1 MFSIYHKKYYSTIF
15 IFEGEAKMNR
25 RKGIFLV
32 MTGAVFWGIGGT
44 VAKKLF
50 EQYAIDVNWLVTTRL
65 LIAGVLL
72 LAIQFFVKDRSQI
85 FGVWKNRSHAIQ
97 LMIFGILGML
107 AVQYTYM
114 ASIKHGNAAVATL
127 LQYLAPVMII
137 VYLILRKQTV
147 LTRRDTVTVSLA
159 LVGCFFLLTNGSISQ
174 LSVPTSAVVW
184 GILSGLA
191 LAFYTLYAIPL
202 LKQYDSLVIVGW
214 AMVIGGIA
222 LSFIHPPW
230 QIDSSSL
237 SLEAYLYLFFVIIFG
252 TMIAFWFYI
261 ESLQSLL
268 PKESS
273 LLGSI
278 EPLAAVL
285 TTVFWLKESFGVF
298 QWFGTTCILLMIVL
312 LALNKGK
319 SLKQSY

>member
-1 MFSIYHKKYYSTIF
+1 
-15 IFEGEAKMNR
+15 MNK

-32 MTGAVFWGIGGT
+32 ITGAVFWGIGGT

-50 EQYAIDVNWLVTTRL
+50 QQYQIDVDWLVTIRL
-65 LIAGVLL
+65 LIAGLLL
-72 LAIQFFVKDRSQI
+72 LAIQYFIKDRSQI
-85 FGVWKNRSHAIQ
+85 LGVWKNGRIAIQ
-97 LMIFGILGML
+97 LMIFGVFGML

-114 ASIKHGNAAVATL
+114 ASIEHGNAAVATL

-137 VYLILRKQTV
+137 VYLIIRKQTA
-147 LTRRDTVTVSLA
+147 LTRRDLLSVSLA
-159 LVGCFFLLTNGSISQ
+159 LTGSFFLLTNGSISQ
-174 LSVPTSAVVW
+174 LSVPTIAIAW
-184 GILSGLA
+184 GVLSGVA
-191 LAFYTLYAIPL
+191 LAFYTLFAVPL

-214 AMVIGGIA
+214 AMIIGGFV

-230 QIDSSSL
+230 QMDFKNL
-237 SLEAYLYLFFVIIFG
+237 TLEAMLYLVFIIIFG

-261 ESLQSLL
+261 ESLQNLP

-285 TTVFWLKESFGVF
+285 TTIFWLKEPFGFF
-298 QWFGTTCILLMIVL
+298 QWLGTACILGMILL
-312 LALNKGK
+312 LALNKESSSK
-319 SLKQSY
+319 TSQPPNNKEPLRVS

>member
-1 MFSIYHKKYYSTIF
+1 MS
-15 IFEGEAKMNR
+15 R

-32 MTGAVFWGIGGT
+32 LTGAIFWGIGGT

-50 EQYAIDVNWLVTTRL
+50 LLQIDVDWLVTTRL
-65 LIAGVLL
+65 LIAGFLL
-72 LAIQFFVKDRSQI
+72 LAVQFFGKDRSQI
-85 FGVWKNRSHAIQ
+85 LGVWKKRRDAIQ
-97 LMIFGILGML
+97 LLIFGLLGML

-137 VYLILRKQTV
+137 VYLALRKQAA
-147 LTRRDTVTVSLA
+147 LTRRDLLSVSLA
-159 LVGCFFLLTNGSISQ
+159 LIGCFFLLTNGSISQ
-174 LSVPTSAVVW
+174 LSVPTPSIIW
-184 GILSGLA
+184 GILSGIA

-214 AMVIGGIA
+214 AMIIGGFA

-230 QIDSSSL
+230 LLEFKSL
-237 SLEAYLYLFFVIIFG
+237 PLEVYLYLVFVIIFG

-278 EPLAAVL
+278 EPLAAVI
-285 TTVFWLKESFGVF
+285 TTVFWLKEPFGPF
-298 QWFGTTCILLMIVL
+298 QWVGTSCIIVMILL
-312 LALNKGK
+312 LALNKGSSQK
-319 SLKQSY
+319 AH

>member
-1 MFSIYHKKYYSTIF
+1 MD
-15 IFEGEAKMNR
+15 R

-32 MTGAVFWGIGGT
+32 ITGAVCWGIGGT

-50 EQYAIDVNWLVTTRL
+50 QQYQIDVDWLVSTRL
-65 LIAGVLL
+65 LIAGFLL
-72 LAIQFFVKDRSQI
+72 LTVQFFGKDRSQI
-85 FGVWKNRSHAIQ
+85 LGVWKTGRTGIQ
-97 LMIFGILGML
+97 LIIFGLFGML

-137 VYLILRKQTV
+137 IYLIFRRQTV
-147 LTRRDTVTVSLA
+147 LTRRDLLTVSLA
-159 LVGCFFLLTNGSISQ
+159 LVGCFFLLTNGSIAQ
-174 LSVPTSAVVW
+174 LSVPKPAIVW
-184 GILSGLA
+184 GVLSGIA

-214 AMVIGGIA
+214 AMIIGGFA
-222 LSFIHPPW
+222 LSMIHPPW
-230 QIDSSSL
+230 QMDFKSL
-237 SLEAYLYLFFVIIFG
+237 PLEGYLYLVFVIIFG

-261 ESLQSLL
+261 KSLQSLP

-285 TTVFWLKESFGVF
+285 TTVFWLKEPFGF
-298 QWFGTTCILLMIVL
+298 YQWTGTACIIGMILL
-312 LALNKGK
+312 LALKKDSSSGSSQPPKNEEPLRV
-319 SLKQSY
+319 S

>member
-1 MFSIYHKKYYSTIF
+1 
-15 IFEGEAKMNR
+15 MNR
-25 RKGIFLV
+25 NKGIFLV
-32 MTGAVFWGIGGT
+32 ITGATFWGIGGT

-50 EQYAIDVNWLVTTRL
+50 EQYGMDVDWLVTTRL
-65 LIAGVLL
+65 LIAGCLL
-72 LAIQFFVKDRSQI
+72 LTIQFFSKDRSQI
-85 FGVWKNRSHAIQ
+85 FGVWKTKHTAIP
-97 LMIFGILGML
+97 LIVFGILGML

-114 ASIKHGNAAVATL
+114 ASIQHGNAAVATL

-137 VYLILRKQTV
+137 VYLIVRHQAV
-147 LTRRDTVTVSLA
+147 LTKRDLITVALA
-159 LVGCFFLLTNGSISQ
+159 LIGSFFLLTNGSISQ
-174 LSVPTSAVVW
+174 LSVSTPAIVW
-184 GILSGLA
+184 GVLSGVA

-214 AMVIGGIA
+214 AMIIGGLA

-230 QIDSSSL
+230 QIDL
-237 SLEAYLYLFFVIIFG
+237 KTLPLEAYLYLIFVIIFC

-285 TTVFWLKESFGVF
+285 TTVFWLKEPFGMF
-298 QWFGTTCILLMIVL
+298 QWVGTTCILFMIVF
-312 LALNKGK
+312 LALNKA
-319 SLKQSY
+319 STSEASY

>member
-1 MFSIYHKKYYSTIF
+1 
-15 IFEGEAKMNR
+15 MNR

-32 MTGAVFWGIGGT
+32 ITGAIFWGIGGT

-50 EQYAIDVNWLVTTRL
+50 QHYQIDVDWLVTIRL
-65 LIAGVLL
+65 LIAGFLL
-72 LAIQFFVKDRSQI
+72 LTVQCFGKDRSQI
-85 FGVWKNRSHAIQ
+85 LGVWKTRRIAIH
-97 LMIFGILGML
+97 LMIFGLLGML

-137 VYLILRKQTV
+137 VYLLFRKQTV
-147 LTRRDTVTVSLA
+147 LTRNDLLTVSLA

-174 LSVPTSAVVW
+174 LSVPTLAIVW
-184 GILSGLA
+184 GVLSGIA
-191 LAFYTLYAIPL
+191 LAFYTLYAVPL

-214 AMVIGGIA
+214 AMIIGGIA

-230 QIDSSSL
+230 QMDFKSL
-237 SLEAYLYLFFVIIFG
+237 TLEAYSYLVFVIIFG
-252 TMIAFWFYI
+252 TMFAFWFYI
-261 ESLQSLL
+261 ESLQSLS

-285 TTVFWLKESFGVF
+285 TTVFWLKEPFGF
-298 QWFGTTCILLMIVL
+298 YQWVGTACIIGMIL
-312 LALNKGK
+312 ILALGK
-319 SLKQSY
+319 DSSSKTNQLSNNEKPLRVS